1 MKSIIYIWKKV
12 YENIK
17 ENMSVPKDLKTEKF
31 SIINDILKFISNY
44 NKNMVLI

>member
-1 MKSIIYIWKKV
+1 MI
-12 YENIK
+12 
-17 ENMSVPKDLKTEKF
+17 VPKDLKTEKF